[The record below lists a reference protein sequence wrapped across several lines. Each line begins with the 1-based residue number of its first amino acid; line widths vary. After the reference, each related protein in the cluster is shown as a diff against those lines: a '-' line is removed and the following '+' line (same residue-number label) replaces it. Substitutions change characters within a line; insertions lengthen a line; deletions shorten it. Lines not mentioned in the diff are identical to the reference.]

1 MPETTWTQKL
11 NCSLPATRKHNVLLG
26 QRCDNLAKQTID
38 TQDRL
43 PALSNI
49 MLSFTLPGEPNFLL
63 SLASQRLSLE
73 PNHQYTV
80 N

>member
-1 MPETTWTQKL
+1 MDTETQLLSTCDPT
-11 NCSLPATRKHNVLLG
+11 HNVLLG
-26 QRCDNLAKQTID
+26 QRCVNLAKQTVD

-63 SLASQRLSLE
+63 CLASQRLSLE